1 MAAQNNNND
10 HLVTKV
16 AVLERDVNAMTGLY
30 DRLDVSI
37 VKLTEVANSIKQLI
51 AIHESKIDRQ
61 QEISDD
67 LFEEIRLLHERQK
80 KIEVCIKENMD
91 SINKRFETID
101 KFKWTFLGGAVVV
114 GYIFSKVNI
123 FDFLSKL

>member
-1 MAAQNNNND
+1 MASQNNND
-10 HLVTKV
+10 HLITKV

-67 LFEEIRLLHERQK
+67 LFEEIKLLHERQK
-80 KIEVCIKENMD
+80 KIEKCISENTEAM
-91 SINKRFETID
+91 NKKFQAID

-114 GYIFSKVNI
+114 GYIFSKVNV
-123 FDFLSKL
+123 FEFLTRL

>member
-37 VKLTEVANSIKQLI
+37 VKLSEVANSIKQLI

-61 QEISDD
+61 QEISAD

-80 KIEVCIKENMD
+80 KIEVCINENMN
-91 SINKRFETID
+91 SINKKFETFD